1 VFLFYVVFGTL
12 IMLVFYI
19 VRDIIAFEI
28 LLLISAVVEI
38 IAYVRLS
45 LRIEFDVF
53 RGGSARYFFMTPL

>member
-1 VFLFYVVFGTL
+1 
-12 IMLVFYI
+12 MLVFYI